1 MQNSPQTCFQQPD
14 GLKKILYVY
23 FYYLVETEELLSPK
37 KNGNILEMVQDT
49 DLDRANDLQ
58 VTYGILNNMPYN
70 RPISD
75 DHQ

>member
-23 FYYLVETEELLSPK
+23 FYYLVETEELLSP